1 MMECWPAR
9 LARPPRLLG
18 WRVGLSEHRLAMAGR
33 NNGMMGIEAEKII
46 LMSQESFKPIIPLF
60 YFSIL
65 PTGLPN
71 GGQVVKRS

>member
-1 MMECWPAR
+1 
-9 LARPPRLLG
+9 
-18 WRVGLSEHRLAMAGR
+18 MAGR

-60 YFSIL
+60 HFSIL